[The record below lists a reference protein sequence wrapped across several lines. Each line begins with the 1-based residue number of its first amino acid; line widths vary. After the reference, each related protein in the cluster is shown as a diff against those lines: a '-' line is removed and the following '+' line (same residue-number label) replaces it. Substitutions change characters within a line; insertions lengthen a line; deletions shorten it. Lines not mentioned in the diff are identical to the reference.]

1 MADLVRYFGTATG
14 RVQGVGF
21 RMYVQQ
27 QATELDM
34 TGWVKNMDDGSVT
47 MEIQGS
53 QEAVDQLEQR
63 IHEGNYFIK
72 VQNFG
77 LEPRPAQPD
86 ERRFT
91 IRY

>member
-27 QATELDM
+27 HAMELDM
-34 TGWVKNMDDGSVT
+34 TGWVKNKDDGSVT
-47 MEIQGS
+47 MEVQGT
-53 QEAVDQLEQR
+53 QEAVDKLER
-63 IHEGNYFIK
+63 IIHEGNYFIK
-72 VQNFG
+72 VQSFG
-77 LEPRPAQPD
+77 LEVRDVKPD
-86 ERRFT
+86 EKRFD